1 MVLSHAAQFVPWR
14 GVAGNEITQPQH
26 ASNVLSISGAM
37 HTGGVAPS
45 TVQFL
50 VRKWLG
56 HWFVSLLVVIRAVL
70 ALDLAKGGS
79 RFAPDIISHTPDLA
93 VFGLASQPERARVPA
108 PAPRV
113 PYEYPVRLKV
123 GISCS

>member
-14 GVAGNEITQPQH
+14 GVAGNEITQARH
-26 ASNVLSISGAM
+26 ASGVLSISGAM

-56 HWFVSLLVVIRAVL
+56 HWFVSLLDTVREGPDGCRDQGSASLGPRQRWFEIR
-70 ALDLAKGGS
+70 
-79 RFAPDIISHTPDLA
+79 P
-93 VFGLASQPERARVPA
+93 
-108 PAPRV
+108 
-113 PYEYPVRLKV
+113 
-123 GISCS
+123 